1 MGGGGADNPADEYA
15 WQTASGLHCSG
26 RIVLNVWR
34 LMRTGAGAQHGA
46 PAPLERVQRPSARP
60 AKCLRGPCSGGKC
73 FAPSGRP
80 SVHCHSCA
88 WGYARWHAALSPGPL
103 AKTPAVR
110 SLPPLHAL
118 PPAELKLTSYS
129 FESCVAAVLQLRVPH
144 MPQQQLHAWFA
155 GGPGGGRWRCLQHWV
170 RRARLNLAL
179 LDQLD
184 LVGRTGEM
192 ARTFGI
198 DFFSGEPQ
206 GPGAVGRRAVVQAG
220 SSALLHATRLHCCRP
235 RQRGCT

>member
-1 MGGGGADNPADEYA
+1 MGHAGADNPADEFA

-34 LMRTGAGAQHGA
+34 LMRTGEETRPGLQGVLGCVASDSRCVGCTSCVALQHLNPQSLCTFLCPFGS
-46 PAPLERVQRPSARP
+46 PA
-60 AKCLRGPCSGGKC
+60 
-73 FAPSGRP
+73 
-80 SVHCHSCA
+80 
-88 WGYARWHAALSPGPL
+88 
-103 AKTPAVR
+103 
-110 SLPPLHAL
+110 
-118 PPAELKLTSYS
+118 PAELKLTSYS

-144 MPQQQLHAWFA
+144 VPQAQLHAWFA
-155 GGPGGGRWRCLQHWV
+155 GGPGAGRWRCLSYWA

-198 DFFSGEPQ
+198 DFYSGARQEGGVWVSGCSLWWLAGCNASTWLVLRPPNRIPVDRPWSVPSTSRNHAPCLLQ
-206 GPGAVGRRAVVQAG
+206 CWHGAASTEWRA
-220 SSALLHATRLHCCRP
+220 
-235 RQRGCT
+235 